1 MTVNAV
7 LLASGIFIALGFATA
22 IGMVLRRRL
31 PPHHLNAESKDVI
44 RLATAIVA
52 TLSAL
57 ALGLLIASAKSDYD
71 DAQRELASTAA
82 RIVLLDRLMA
92 QYGPETQEARQQLR
106 DLIGARLQQGW
117 SIQSAPFNPTGSE
130 AVSLDIERVQQALR
144 ALIPSRSA
152 DELIK
157 NRALEVS
164 GTLAEAQWLRV
175 ESSDEG
181 LPFGFLVVLIYWLA
195 LLFGT
200 FGLQAPANPTV
211 LTILVVCA
219 LSVAGAI
226 FAIVDMAN
234 PYAGFIRLSDAPLR
248 TALTRLGTQVP

>member
-92 QYGPETQEARQQLR
+92 QYGTETQEARQQLR
-106 DLIGARLQQGW
+106 DLIGAQGLLN
-117 SIQSAPFNPTGSE
+117 PFN
-130 AVSLDIERVQQALR
+130 IERDR
-144 ALIPSRSA
+144 FGPC
-152 DELIK
+152 
-157 NRALEVS
+157 
-164 GTLAEAQWLRV
+164 RV
-175 ESSDEG
+175 ER
-181 LPFGFLVVLIYWLA
+181 
-195 LLFGT
+195 
-200 FGLQAPANPTV
+200 
-211 LTILVVCA
+211 C
-219 LSVAGAI
+219 
-226 FAIVDMAN
+226 
-234 PYAGFIRLSDAPLR
+234 
-248 TALTRLGTQVP
+248 

>member
-1 MTVNAV
+1 MMVNAV
-7 LLASGIFIALGFATA
+7 LLASGIFLALGVATV

-82 RIVLLDRLMA
+82 RIMLLDRLMA
-92 QYGPETQEARQQLR
+92 QYGSETREARQQLR
-106 DLIGARLQQGW
+106 DLVGVRLKQGW
-117 SIQSAPFNPTGSE
+117 SVESAQLHPTGPE
-130 AVSLDIERVQQALR
+130 AVSLDIERVQKTLR
-144 ALIPSRSA
+144 ALLPSRPTEA
-152 DELIK
+152 LIK

-181 LPFGFLVVLIYWLA
+181 LPFGFLLVLIYWLA

-234 PYAGFIRLSDAPLR
+234 PYAGFIRISDAPLR
-248 TALTRLGTQVP
+248 TALTRLGNQVP